1 VTPEV
6 LDGVYRNPVVQ
17 HCFQEGVLAELVREL
32 HRDRPAADDLAHLA
46 GVSMATP
53 PGEQVTDDDQV
64 SARRTRRSLAN
75 CHCGKGVR
83 GIGLE
88 ALALSAGL
96 MNRPSG
102 ALGGKLEA
110 VDERHAGLG
119 RESTCKADHAEAVAP
134 VPEVPGTQLSAVQ
147 LMHIAMGLAVLSGL
161 VAQLPEV

>member
-1 VTPEV
+1 M

-32 HRDRPAADDLAHLA
+32 YRDRSATDDLAHLA

-88 ALALSAGL
+88 ALALAAGL
-96 MNRPSG
+96 MDSPPG
-102 ALGGKLEA
+102 ALCSELEA

-119 RESTCKADHAEAVAP
+119 WESTPKADHAEAVAP
-134 VPEVPGTQLSAVQ
+134 VPEMPSPQLLAVQ

-161 VAQLPEV
+161 VAELSQV